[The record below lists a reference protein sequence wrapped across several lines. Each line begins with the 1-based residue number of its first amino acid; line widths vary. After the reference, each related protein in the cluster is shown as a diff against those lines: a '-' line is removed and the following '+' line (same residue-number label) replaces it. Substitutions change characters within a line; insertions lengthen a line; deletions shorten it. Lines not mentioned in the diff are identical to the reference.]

1 MKSKKSWNYTEAG
14 RIVHILPRNNSGPVP
29 AKGAKQTDPWPIF
42 FNVEELQRSF
52 FSFSR
57 KKGLLAVSSE
67 ANSRTGTQKGNRKK
81 RHTFWHVLR
90 TFFFFARV
98 APLTLHRSKRGL
110 FQKVMI
116 SHRCDMNRPYT
127 DGWKAQSKTA
137 KRGTRKQT
145 KHPLFL
151 SRISF
156 FGGFAFFQEKK
167 GLFQF
172 LVRQMAKTERKRGP
186 NHYVTRLTGHRF

>member
-29 AKGAKQTDPWPIF
+29 AKGTKQTDPWPIF

-81 RHTFWHVLR
+81 RHTFWHVVGAMHSQLIVWPR
-90 TFFFFARV
+90 LLCKVEKGAYSKKWWFHTEAAWIVHIPPREKPGSKPPRG
-98 APLTLHRSKRGL
+98 APE
-110 FQKVMI
+110 
-116 SHRCDMNRPYT
+116 NRQNT
-127 DGWKAQSKTA
+127 
-137 KRGTRKQT
+137 
-145 KHPLFL
+145 HCLL
-151 SRISF
+151 
-156 FGGFAFFQEKK
+156 
-167 GLFQF
+167 
-172 LVRQMAKTERKRGP
+172 
-186 NHYVTRLTGHRF
+186 

>member
-42 FNVEELQRSF
+42 LNVEELQRSF

-57 KKGLLAVSSE
+57 KKGFWLFPVRQIAEPVPKKG
-67 ANSRTGTQKGNRKK
+67 TGKNVTLFGTCYER
-81 RHTFWHVLR
+81 
-90 TFFFFARV
+90 FFFFARV

-116 SHRCDMNRPYT
+116 SHRCGMNRPYT

-145 KHPLFL
+145 KHPLF
-151 SRISF
+151 
-156 FGGFAFFQEKK
+156 
-167 GLFQF
+167 
-172 LVRQMAKTERKRGP
+172 
-186 NHYVTRLTGHRF
+186 

>member
-1 MKSKKSWNYTEAG
+1 MTHLFERRRAPE
-14 RIVHILPRNNSGPVP
+14 V
-29 AKGAKQTDPWPIF
+29 IF
-42 FNVEELQRSF
+42 QF
-52 FSFSR
+52 FK

-81 RHTFWHVLR
+81 RHTFWHIVGA
-90 TFFFFARV
+90 FFLFARV
-98 APLTLHRSKRGL
+98 APLTLQCWKSGL

-116 SHRCDMNRPYT
+116 SHRGSMNRPYT
-127 DGWKAQSKTA
+127 PGWKARSKTA

-151 SRISF
+151 IGISF
-156 FGGFAFFQEKK
+156 FGGFAIFQEKK

-172 LVRQMAKTERKRGP
+172 LVRQMAGTERKRGL
-186 NHYVTRLTGHRF
+186 NYYNRLWRAIGFFCIFISSNQH